1 MGMEEYGP
9 EWIITTYEDANPRKV
24 DFLELLGLRDQ
35 ISSALLLWNFN
46 SYYINLSEAYFI
58 INGGRKIQPTVFF
71 NMTDRKFLYAR
82 RHRETLPVG
91 VDLGNENRTHEVF
104 YLLGVEGMLEG
115 EKKELLLLI
124 SSDGTLWKWI
134 PKR

>member
-1 MGMEEYGP
+1 MELEKYGP
-9 EWIITTYEDANPRKV
+9 EWIITTYEDDNPRKV

-91 VDLGNENRTHEVF
+91 VELGNENKTHEVF
-104 YLLGVEGMLEG
+104 YLLGVEGMIEG
-115 EKKELLLLI
+115 EKKELLLFI
-124 SSDGTLWKWI
+124 SSDGSLWKWI

>member
-1 MGMEEYGP
+1 MQMEEYPP
-9 EWIITTYEDANPRKV
+9 EWMITTYDNPEYRKV
-24 DFLELLGLRDQ
+24 EFSELLALKDE
-35 ISSALLLWNFN
+35 INSAILLWNFN
-46 SYYINLSEAYFI
+46 SYLINISEAYFI
-58 INGGRKIQPTVFF
+58 INGGRKLQPTVFF

-104 YLLGVEGMLEG
+104 YLLGVEGMVEG
-115 EKKELLLLI
+115 EKKELLLFI